1 MNNIVFPFKL
11 SQGSDILKSA
21 YPSSEQIR
29 DVFTNATETER
40 QGIIRLWITEGIPF
54 AFKDHPLIY
63 EEVREFISKGVNVH
77 SKEITLVGSGRIGYS
92 LKKKV
97 WGREFTNTSDLDF
110 TIISNDL
117 FTRLVFDFKKWA
129 GDIESKKLLP
139 HSSNELKG
147 WLGSIEVVDKNIP
160 QGFIYTKNLL
170 PYNNYPTVRKCYNTM
185 SILQDRL
192 LTTENAPK
200 ISDISVRVYSN
211 WKTCVRQIQINF
223 KSALDLW
230 QK

>member
-1 MNNIVFPFKL
+1 MNSVVFPFTY
-11 SQGSDILKSA
+11 SQGLDILKST
-21 YPSSEQIR
+21 YPTSEQIKNG
-29 DVFTNATETER
+29 FSNASETER
-40 QGIIRLWITEGIPF
+40 YGIIRLWITEGIPF
-54 AFKDHPLIY
+54 AFRDQPLIY

-77 SKEITLVGSGRIGYS
+77 PKEITLVGSGRIGYS
-92 LKKKV
+92 LKKKA
-97 WGREFTNTSDLDF
+97 WGKEFTNTSDLDF

-117 FTRLVFDFKKWA
+117 FTKLVNDFKKWV

-139 HSSNELKG
+139 RSSNELKR
-147 WLGSIEVVDKNIP
+147 WLGSIGVVDKNIP

-185 SILQDRL
+185 NKLQDRL
-192 LTTENAPK
+192 STTVNAPK
-200 ISDISVRVYSN
+200 ISDISIRVYSH

-230 QK
+230 